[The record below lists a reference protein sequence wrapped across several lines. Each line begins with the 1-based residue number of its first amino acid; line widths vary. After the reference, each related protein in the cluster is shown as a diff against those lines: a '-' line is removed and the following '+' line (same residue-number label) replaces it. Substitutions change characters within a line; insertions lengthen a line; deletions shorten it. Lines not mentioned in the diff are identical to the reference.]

1 MGRYLGHDISDED
14 LECVRCNLPCE
25 VRLEAHWRDATPRFD
40 MWHGDSRETI
50 SGMEQ
55 PLNMRLACYCNHCG
69 INHSRT
75 FRLMNGYE
83 AIKTMEEYSF
93 PHYMPD
99 LPVLKEEV
107 KDLEWSRWEDI

>member
-1 MGRYLGHDISDED
+1 
-14 LECVRCNLPCE
+14 
-25 VRLEAHWRDATPRFD
+25 
-40 MWHGDSRETI
+40 
-50 SGMEQ
+50 
-55 PLNMRLACYCNHCG
+55 
-69 INHSRT
+69 
-75 FRLMNGYE
+75 MNGYE